1 MSKIFE
7 IKSVSTET
15 FYNIAERSFEAS
27 WKVMQDM
34 ASDNV
39 SYLVYDADFMCVF
52 IGNVIEHISKN
63 FYIIIQ
69 CRLSGYFRYRCE
81 TFCSSEARGKS
92 SPHGMEYHQP
102 PEE

>member
-39 SYLVYDADFMCVF
+39 SYLVYDADFISVKIF
-52 IGNVIEHISKN
+52 TSLSNVNVWKESLK
-63 FYIIIQ
+63 
-69 CRLSGYFRYRCE
+69 
-81 TFCSSEARGKS
+81 K
-92 SPHGMEYHQP
+92 
-102 PEE
+102 

>member
-69 CRLSGYFRYRCE
+69 CECLEGKLEKVNFEEVAERLVRHSWE
-81 TFCSSEARGKS
+81 FCK
-92 SPHGMEYHQP
+92 
-102 PEE
+102 

>member
-15 FYNIAERSFEAS
+15 FYNIAKRSFEAS

-69 CRLSGYFRYRCE
+69 CECLEGKLEEVNFEEVAERLVRHSWE
-81 TFCSSEARGKS
+81 FCK
-92 SPHGMEYHQP
+92 
-102 PEE
+102 

>member
-39 SYLVYDADFMCVF
+39 SYLVYDADF
-52 IGNVIEHISKN
+52 
-63 FYIIIQ
+63 
-69 CRLSGYFRYRCE
+69 R
-81 TFCSSEARGKS
+81 
-92 SPHGMEYHQP
+92 
-102 PEE
+102 